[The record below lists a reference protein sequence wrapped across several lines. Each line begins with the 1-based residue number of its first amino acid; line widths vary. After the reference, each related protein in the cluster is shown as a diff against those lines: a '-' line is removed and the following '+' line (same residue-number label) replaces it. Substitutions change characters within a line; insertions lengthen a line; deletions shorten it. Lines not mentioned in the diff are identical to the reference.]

1 MLGKGGSAFLD
12 FYLQNSLWINGLIF
26 LYILLL
32 IVSRRVYR
40 QTLDYLCAWAEES
53 LAGKGSQD
61 IYHLAA
67 TLRSMHI
74 PWESAKKIAMFPLIA
89 QPSGLWIYPRTNAR
103 LENWISAEVLAEAL
117 INKGKKGTP

>member
-32 IVSRRVYR
+32 IVSRKTYR
-40 QTLDYLCAWAEES
+40 QTLDYLCLWAEES
-53 LAGKGSQD
+53 LAGKGPQD
-61 IYHLAA
+61 KYRLAA

-74 PWESAKKIAMFPLIA
+74 PWEAAGKIAVFPFIA
-89 QPSGLWIYPRTNAR
+89 HPSGLWIYPRTITT

-117 INKGKKGTP
+117 INKSKKNST